1 MHEKVID
8 YEKKSN
14 NKRRIVITYAMLL
27 TVLNNPKNFCFVGL
41 VNEKYQLKKFK

>member
-27 TVLNNPKNFCFVGL
+27 TMLNNPKNFRFVGL
-41 VNEKYQLKKFK
+41 VNEKYQLNKN